1 MLHYETIDTPTLEL
15 LKDLMQIPALKNLRL
30 VGGTGLA
37 LQKGHR
43 KSVDIDLFGSIK
55 TDEIELMNS
64 LSVFKDMKILQ
75 QTKNIKVFSINNIK
89 TDIVNYP
96 YPWLFSG
103 VETDGI
109 RMADIRDVAA
119 MKVAAIT
126 NRGTKKDFID
136 LCFLLQDFSISEIVG
151 FYLTKYID
159 GSDFMALRSLVYFSD
174 AESDLMPEMLIPGD
188 WDSIKIKIKT
198 EAERYQKLI

>member
-15 LKDLMQIPALKNLRL
+15 LKELMQIPALENLRL

-43 KSVDIDLFGSIK
+43 KSVDIDLFG
-55 TDEIELMNS
+55 EIEADDIEVMNS
-64 LSVFKDMKILQ
+64 LRIFNDLKTIHH
-75 QTKNIKVFSINNIK
+75 TKNIKVFSINNIK

-96 YPWLFSG
+96 YLWLFPEI
-103 VETDGI
+103 ETDGI
-109 RMADIRDVAA
+109 KLADIRDVAA

-136 LCFLLQDFSISEIVG
+136 LYFLLKDFTLDEIVKL
-151 FYLTKYID
+151 YVTKYKD
-159 GSDFMALRSLVYFSD
+159 GSAFMALRSLVYFSD
-174 AESDLMPEMLIPGD
+174 AETDLMPEMLMPAD
-188 WDSIKIKIKT
+188 WEIVKSHIK
-198 EAERYQKLI
+198 AAVDAYQMNK

>member
-15 LKDLMQIPALKNLRL
+15 LKDLMGIPVFRKLRL

-43 KSVDIDLFGSIK
+43 KSVDIDLFGEL
-55 TDEIELMNS
+55 DADDIELMNS
-64 LSVFKDMKILQ
+64 LSVFHDLKTIQ
-75 QTKNIKVFSINNIK
+75 HTKNIKIFSINNIK

-96 YPWLFSG
+96 YPWLFP
-103 VETDGI
+103 EIEADGI
-109 RMADIRDVAA
+109 RMADVRDIAA

-136 LCFLLQDFSISEIVG
+136 LYFLLKDFSLGEIINL
-151 FYLTKYID
+151 YLAKYHD

-174 AESDLMPEMLIPGD
+174 AESDLMPEMLMPAE
-188 WDSIKIKIKT
+188 WESAKLLIKSEV
-198 EAERYQKLI
+198 EAYQRNR

>member
-15 LKDLMQIPALKNLRL
+15 LKQLMQIPALENLRL

-43 KSVDIDLFGSIK
+43 KSVDIDLFGAIDA
-55 TDEIELMNS
+55 DEVELMNS
-64 LSVFKDMKILQ
+64 LSVFNDLKTSQ

-96 YPWLFSG
+96 YPWLFP
-103 VETDGI
+103 VIETNGI
-109 RMADIRDVAA
+109 RLADIRDVAA

-136 LCFLLQDFSISEIVG
+136 LYFLLKDFTVGDIVN
-151 FYLTKYID
+151 FYLTKYND
-159 GSDFMALRSLVYFSD
+159 GSEFLALRSLVYFAD
-174 AESDLMPEMLIPGD
+174 AESDLMPEMLMPAE
-188 WDSIKIKIKT
+188 WESVKLQIKN
-198 EAERYQKLI
+198 EVDAYQMNR

>member
-1 MLHYETIDTPTLEL
+1 MLHYKTIDTPTLEL
-15 LKDLMQIPALKNLRL
+15 LKQLMQIPALEKLRL

-43 KSVDIDLFGSIK
+43 KSVDIDLFGEIEA
-55 TDEIELMNS
+55 DDIELMNS
-64 LSVFKDMKILQ
+64 LRVFSGLKTIH
-75 QTKNIKVFSINNIK
+75 QTKNIKVLSINNIK

-96 YPWLFSG
+96 YPWLFPEIES
-103 VETDGI
+103 DGI

-136 LCFLLQDFSISEIVG
+136 LCFLLKDFSIGEIIK
-151 FYLTKYID
+151 FYLEKYHD
-159 GSDFMALRSLVYFSD
+159 GSEFMALRSLVYFTD
-174 AESDLMPEMLIPGD
+174 AESDLMPEMLMSAE
-188 WDSIKIKIKT
+188 WESIKLKIQT
-198 EAERYQKLI
+198 EVETLNR

>member
-15 LKDLMQIPALKNLRL
+15 LKQLMQIPALENLRL

-43 KSVDIDLFGSIK
+43 KSVDIDLFGAIDA
-55 TDEIELMNS
+55 DEVELMNS
-64 LSVFKDMKILQ
+64 LSVFNDLKTSQ

-96 YPWLFSG
+96 YPWLFP
-103 VETDGI
+103 VIETNGI
-109 RMADIRDVAA
+109 RLADIRDVAA

-136 LCFLLQDFSISEIVG
+136 LYFLLKDFTVGDIVN
-151 FYLTKYID
+151 FYLTKYND
-159 GSDFMALRSLVYFSD
+159 GSEFLALRSLVYFSD
-174 AESDLMPEMLIPGD
+174 AESDLMPEMLMPAE
-188 WDSIKIKIKT
+188 WESVKLQIKN
-198 EAERYQKLI
+198 EVDAYQMNR

>member
-1 MLHYETIDTPTLEL
+1 MLHYQTIDTPTLEL
-15 LKDLMQIPALKNLRL
+15 LKQLMQIPALENLRL

-43 KSVDIDLFGSIK
+43 KSVDIDLFGTI
-55 TDEIELMNS
+55 DADDIELMNS
-64 LSVFKDMKILQ
+64 LSVFNNLKTIQ

-96 YPWLFSG
+96 YSWLFPEI
-103 VETDGI
+103 ETNGI
-109 RMADIRDVAA
+109 RLADIRDVAA
-119 MKVAAIT
+119 MKIAAIT

-136 LCFLLQDFSISEIVG
+136 LYFLLHDFSVSEIVK
-151 FYLTKYID
+151 FYLSKYHD

-174 AESDLMPEMLIPGD
+174 AENDLMPEMLMPAE
-188 WDSIKIKIKT
+188 WESVKLRIKAEV
-198 EAERYQKLI
+198 EAFQGKA